1 MREKQRETERPRQRD
16 KDRKTKNL
24 TVKTVGLILLSQ
36 APHCT
41 TKYFKTNKK
50 QKYFELFYFQNS
62 KHPVLFMK
70 KGGVGAKIAL
80 HNL

>member
-41 TKYFKTNKK
+41 TKYFKTNKTSNLK
-50 QKYFELFYFQNS
+50 LIEIKITL
-62 KHPVLFMK
+62 PK
-70 KGGVGAKIAL
+70 KKFCQF
-80 HNL
+80 